1 MKPQYIDLQVNGHGG
16 IDLLSAKSVAEVREV
31 SRSLFKFNVAGYLPT
46 IITSSITSALAAI
59 ELIEE
64 VRKNPKSHEAL
75 ILGIHL
81 EGPFIS
87 KEKAGVHPLALIAA
101 PDKDH
106 LNKLIGA
113 GLIKQVTIAPEIPGS
128 LELIKYLVS
137 RDIVVSLGHSNATKE
152 QAEAGFSAGAKSVTH
167 LFNGMP
173 KPPAQGLSAAALE
186 RSDVMVQVIVDGVHV
201 SDELLVQTLPKIMN
215 RFIITNDAVAAAG
228 LGTGEFNFGE
238 VNVVVKD
245 GQARSSDGK
254 LAGGVASMDESLARL
269 ESLGIPRQKAIDS
282 ATIRP
287 CELIGV
293 PYTTVISHF
302 N

>member
-16 IDLLSAKSVAEVREV
+16 IDLLSAKTVAEVREV

-46 IITSSITSALAAI
+46 IITSSITSAMAAI

>member
-1 MKPQYIDLQVNGHGG
+1 VT
-16 IDLLSAKSVAEVREV
+16 EVREV

-46 IITSSITSALAAI
+46 IITSSITSAMAAI

-152 QAEAGFSAGAKSVTH
+152 QAEAGFSAGAKTVTH

-238 VNVVVKD
+238 VTVVVKD
-245 GQARSSDGK
+245 GQARSTDGK

-269 ESLGIPRQKAIDS
+269 ESLGIPRQKALDS

-287 CELIGV
+287 CELIGAS
-293 PYTTVISHF
+293 YTTVISHF

>member
-16 IDLLSAKSVAEVREV
+16 IDLLSAKTVAEVREV

-46 IITSSITSALAAI
+46 IITSSITSAMAAI

-269 ESLGIPRQKAIDS
+269 ESLGIPRQKALDS

>member
-16 IDLLSAKSVAEVREV
+16 IDLLSAKTVAEVREV

-46 IITSSITSALAAI
+46 IITSSITSAMAAI

-152 QAEAGFSAGAKSVTH
+152 QAEAGFSAGAKTVTH

-245 GQARSSDGK
+245 GQARSTDGK

-269 ESLGIPRQKAIDS
+269 ESLGIPRQKALDS

-287 CELIGV
+287 CELIGAS
-293 PYTTVISHF
+293 YTTVISHF

>member
-16 IDLLSAKSVAEVREV
+16 IDLLSAKTVAEVREV

-46 IITSSITSALAAI
+46 IITSSITSAMAAI

-173 KPPAQGLSAAALE
+173 KPPAKGLSAAALE

>member
-16 IDLLSAKSVAEVREV
+16 IDLLSAKTVADVREV

-46 IITSSITSALAAI
+46 IITSSITSAMAAI

-152 QAEAGFSAGAKSVTH
+152 QAEAGFSAGAKTVTH

-173 KPPAQGLSAAALE
+173 KPPAQGLGAAALE

-245 GQARSSDGK
+245 GQARSTDGK

-269 ESLGIPRQKAIDS
+269 ESLGIPRQKALDS

>member
-16 IDLLSAKSVAEVREV
+16 IDLLSAKTVAEVREV

>member
-16 IDLLSAKSVAEVREV
+16 IDLLSAKTVAEVREV

-46 IITSSITSALAAI
+46 IITSSITSAMAAI

-173 KPPAQGLSAAALE
+173 KPPAQGLSAAAVE

-269 ESLGIPRQKAIDS
+269 ESLGIPRQKALDS

-287 CELIGV
+287 CELIGAS
-293 PYTTVISHF
+293 YTTVISHF

>member
-16 IDLLSAKSVAEVREV
+16 IDLLSAKTVADVREV

-46 IITSSITSALAAI
+46 IITSSITSAMAAI

-152 QAEAGFSAGAKSVTH
+152 QAEAGFSAGAKTVTH

-245 GQARSSDGK
+245 GQARSTDGK

-269 ESLGIPRQKAIDS
+269 ESLGIPRQKALDS

>member
-1 MKPQYIDLQVNGHGG
+1 M
-16 IDLLSAKSVAEVREV
+16 
-31 SRSLFKFNVAGYLPT
+31 
-46 IITSSITSALAAI
+46 AAI

-152 QAEAGFSAGAKSVTH
+152 QAEAGFSAGAKTVTH

-238 VNVVVKD
+238 VTVVVKD
-245 GQARSSDGK
+245 GQARSTDGK

-269 ESLGIPRQKAIDS
+269 ESLGIPRQKALDS

-287 CELIGV
+287 CELIGAS
-293 PYTTVISHF
+293 YTTVISHF

>member
-16 IDLLSAKSVAEVREV
+16 IDLLSAKTVTEVREV

-46 IITSSITSALAAI
+46 IITSSITSAMAAI

-152 QAEAGFSAGAKSVTH
+152 QAEAGFSAGAKTVTH